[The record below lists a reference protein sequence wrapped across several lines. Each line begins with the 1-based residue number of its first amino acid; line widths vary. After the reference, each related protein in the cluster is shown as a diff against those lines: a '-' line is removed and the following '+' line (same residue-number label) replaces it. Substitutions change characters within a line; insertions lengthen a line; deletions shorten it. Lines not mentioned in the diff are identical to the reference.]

1 MAAVQGQDGKAGP
14 SFAPFQWVDDN
25 KPALGE
31 GLSRTSSR
39 KAQLHEIQVSF
50 AGTPPMKEYLR
61 AVGKAQAIKFARNR
75 YPNATSINY
84 IQPYRGTKS
93 S

>member
-1 MAAVQGQDGKAGP
+1 MGAVQGPNGKA
-14 SFAPFQWVDDN
+14 SQSIAPFQWVDDN

-31 GLSRTSSR
+31 GLSRTSSK
-39 KAQLHEIQVSF
+39 KAQLHEIQVVF

-84 IQPYRGTKS
+84 IQPHRGTKPS
-93 S
+93 